1 MLSTPQPLVSKSP
14 AQRSTGISILLV
26 VTLFLQSHA
35 GLAYGDVV
43 RDDPYDLFDA
53 TEYTNRTV
61 AVRWE
66 TTDNVLARCNEEAM
80 KRGFATGQQ
89 QIQACAQ
96 WDGGSCLIVTN
107 EQASM
112 HTVGH
117 EIRHCFQGAWH

>member
-1 MLSTPQPLVSKSP
+1 MHSTPQPLVSKSP

-35 GLAYGDVV
+35 GLADGDVV

-66 TTDNVLARCNEEAM
+66 TTDNVLARCNEESHEA
-80 KRGFATGQQ
+80 GFCHRPATDSSLRPLE
-89 QIQACAQ
+89 
-96 WDGGSCLIVTN
+96 WWFLS
-107 EQASM
+107 
-112 HTVGH
+112 
-117 EIRHCFQGAWH
+117 HCYE